1 VLYFATPS
9 GPQVRDAM
17 RAGLLGMIDTPAQG
31 NRLVPGVRW
40 CADNGRFGNGWPG
53 YYRWARWL
61 GRHPRE
67 GCAFAVAPD
76 VPFDAASTLRL
87 FGPASRLIR
96 RMGFPVALAA
106 QNGIEHLAVP
116 WDDLDV
122 VFLGG
127 DDEWKDGPHARSLT
141 AQARARGVPVHMGRV
156 NTLRRLRYAACIG
169 CGSADGTYLA
179 RGPDKNLPSLLA
191 WLREVNHQTVLWEA
205 S

>member
-1 VLYFATPS
+1 
-9 GPQVRDAM
+9 M

-31 NRLVPGVRW
+31 NRLPSGVRW

-53 YYRWARWL
+53 YHRWARWL
-61 GRHPRE
+61 DKHPRE
-67 GCAFAVAPD
+67 NCAFAVAPD
-76 VPFDAASTLRL
+76 VPFDAARTLRL

-106 QNGIEHLAVP
+106 QNGIENLTVP

-122 VFLGG
+122 IFLGG
-127 DDEWKDGPHARSLT
+127 DDRWKDGCHARCLI
-141 AQARARGVPVHMGRV
+141 AQAQLRGVPVHMGRV
-156 NTLRRLRYAACIG
+156 NTLRRLKYAAWSG
-169 CGSADGTYLA
+169 CASSDGTYLA

-191 WLREVNHQTVLWEA
+191 WLREVNQQTLLWEV